1 MLNSNIW
8 LLSYNYSELFS
19 LLASSYFLV
28 NHLGEF
34 DDMLRQLYH
43 NKEFLCFYH
52 LFIRIIRS
60 HCKEMLHVNLLK
72 VKWKGFPSSDSM
84 INFFIS
90 LGTGDKL
97 LKVAGSQVEDA
108 QKWIETWLLYF
119 VHRDLNCCL
128 PGMKTYKQFLSVFF
142 L

>member
-1 MLNSNIW
+1 
-8 LLSYNYSELFS
+8 
-19 LLASSYFLV
+19 
-28 NHLGEF
+28 
-34 DDMLRQLYH
+34 MLRQLYH

-108 QKWIETWLLYF
+108 QKWIETWFLYF
-119 VHRDLNCCL
+119 VHHDLNCCL
-128 PGMKTYKQFLSVFF
+128 PGMKTYKQFLSVFSYNF
-142 L
+142 SNASRCRNNIRKRRKSYFFFFSCR